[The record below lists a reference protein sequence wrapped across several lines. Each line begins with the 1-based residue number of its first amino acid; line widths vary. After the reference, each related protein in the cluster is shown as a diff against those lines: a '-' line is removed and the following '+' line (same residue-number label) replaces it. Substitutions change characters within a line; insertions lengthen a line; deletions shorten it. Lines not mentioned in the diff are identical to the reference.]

1 MKGGKKEAT
10 MKAMARKEEVIRKKR
25 KRNVH
30 AALCACV
37 LKINVR
43 ELSDQN

>member
-1 MKGGKKEAT
+1 MKGEKKEAT
-10 MKAMARKEEVIRKKR
+10 MKAMARKEEVIRKK

-37 LKINVR
+37 LKITVR